1 MNSTMTYEKLYNN
14 MVRKFT
20 VEKDNTDYNLGDYM
34 LMKAKAKKNEMT
46 ALESDSKLPVAHD
59 NKTGALTTVFSYV
72 NDKLTVKKAPV
83 RNKTIRSFPFR
94 TSISAFCSALVV
106 CVLVVSCCLFG
117 LSNSVIGNDNIITV
131 AEEEKENIEK
141 DSNQTAFYAVDFT
154 NK

>member
-46 ALESDSKLPVAHD
+46 ACESDSRLPVARE
-59 NKTGALTTVFSYV
+59 NKAGALTTVFSYV

-106 CVLVVSCCLFG
+106 CALVVCCCMFG
-117 LSNSVIGNDNIITV
+117 LSGSIIGNDNIVTV
-131 AEEEKENIEK
+131 TEEEKDNIEN
-141 DSNQTAFYAVDFT
+141 DSNETAFYAVDFD

>member
-117 LSNSVIGNDNIITV
+117 LSNSVIGNDNMITV

-141 DSNQTAFYAVDFT
+141 DSNETAFYAVDFT